1 MIAGDYYYYFFSHQK
16 GAILFEGRRLF
27 KGDDY
32 FKYCS
37 LEVVP
42 KIFCFI
48 ISSNQKIITS
58 NKLNILWANFK
69 CSKLNML
76 PRLIFRAWILTDQ
89 FCWINLHFNLTGR
102 GLKKRR
108 WQEGWGGGVQ
118 CLMEEFD
125 RGTAIIQEIWYYDC
139 PYKIPP
145 SDIGTPSPV

>member
-1 MIAGDYYYYFFSHQK
+1 MYKKFNQQFNYQTPQSSSKINSASSVQKLSKMQYRKPKLSLYLSVFPRMIAGDYYYYFFFHTK
-16 GAILFEGRRLF
+16 RGRLFEGRRLF

-69 CSKLNML
+69 CSKINMV
-76 PRLIFRAWILTDQ
+76 PWLIFRAWIVTDQ
-89 FCWINLHFNLTGR
+89 FCWIKLHFNLTGR
-102 GLKKRR
+102 G
-108 WQEGWGGGVQ
+108 
-118 CLMEEFD
+118 
-125 RGTAIIQEIWYYDC
+125 
-139 PYKIPP
+139 
-145 SDIGTPSPV
+145 